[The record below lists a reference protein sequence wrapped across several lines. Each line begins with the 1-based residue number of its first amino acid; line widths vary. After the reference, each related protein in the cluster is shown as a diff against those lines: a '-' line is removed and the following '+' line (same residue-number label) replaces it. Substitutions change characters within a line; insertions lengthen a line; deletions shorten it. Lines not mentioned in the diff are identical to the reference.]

1 MAGAGYKL
9 YATGD
14 VLTATDVNTYLQQ
27 QTVMRFASSAAR
39 TSALASVLAE
49 GMLSYLIDTDAVEV
63 YNGSA
68 WVGVANAGDITGVTA
83 GTGIS
88 GGGTSGDV
96 TITNSMATAITTAG
110 DLIKGT
116 GSGTFNRLGIGS
128 TSQVLTV
135 VSGAPAW
142 ATPSAPSVTNGN
154 NFVATSQTT
163 TSTSYTDLATAQ
175 AVTITTGTKALV
187 LLCSNLA
194 NSSASSGTRMAF
206 AISGATTVAAAD
218 EYGINWAAGNAG
230 DTVKYGGSF
239 YVTGL
244 TAGSN
249 VFTAKFKVS
258 AGTGTF
264 NSRFITVID
273 MGS

>member
-14 VLTATDVNTYLQQ
+14 VLSATDVNSYLQQ
-27 QTVMRFASSAAR
+27 QTVMVFASAAAR
-39 TSALASVLAE
+39 TSALSLVLAE
-49 GMLSYLIDTDAVEV
+49 GMISYLIDTDAVEV

-88 GGGTSGDV
+88 GGGTSGTV
-96 TITNSMATAITTAG
+96 TVTNSMATAITTAG

-116 GSGTFNRLGIGS
+116 GSGTFDRLGIGS
-128 TSQVLTV
+128 TGQVLTV
-135 VSGAPAW
+135 AAGVPSWVTPAGGI
-142 ATPSAPSVTNGN
+142 TSGN

-187 LLCSNLA
+187 LLTSSLA

-206 AISGATTVAAAD
+206 AVSGATTVAASD
-218 EYGINWAAGNAG
+218 DYGINWAAGNTG
-230 DTVKYGGSF
+230 DSAKYGGSF

-249 VFTAKFKVS
+249 VFTAKFRVS
-258 AGTGTF
+258 SGTGTY